1 MANLHFQKP
10 SLFNKAVPKDTTK
23 STAADVLVWKW
34 FIALRR
40 VRCNQLVCSVS
51 RLVECV
57 KYEVKVVNMVKF
69 EPRAWT
75 VMWLAM
81 PANLNFIAILLHLST
96 SVYGN

>member
-1 MANLHFQKP
+1 M
-10 SLFNKAVPKDTTK
+10 
-23 STAADVLVWKW
+23 WKW

-57 KYEVKVVNMVKF
+57 KYEVKVVNIVEF

-81 PANLNFIAILLHLST
+81 AANLNFIAILLHLST